1 MWKIRYVTLP
11 LLFVRYY
18 CFLAQPLCYLYTPLP
33 FVYFSCCPYTS
44 TGVCVLWCF
53 APTVIC
59 YLYNIIYDSL
69 LLPPIHYCCCL
80 FINTVLCT
88 IPLPNVCCRSYFI
101 ASYYACTI
109 NTVLTPPLA
118 CTYSQLSVHS
128 AAIFTLLLLTL
139 NSYWCLYTPIAV
151 FTLPCYLYTTANDSV
166 PLLPIHYYCCL
177 FTYTVLCTIPLLF
190 LHFYTP
196 TAITTLPLLFVH
208 SYCYLCTTFVVCT
221 LLLLYLHCY
230 FCCLYTPTAIY
241 ALLLLFVHPLL
252 L

>member
-109 NTVLTPPLA
+109 NTVLTPPCLYLLTVIRTLRCYIHTPTA
-118 CTYSQLSVHS
+118 NSKFLLVFVNSHCCFYTPMLSVH
-128 AAIFTLLLLTL
+128 
-139 NSYWCLYTPIAV
+139 YR
-151 FTLPCYLYTTANDSV
+151 
-166 PLLPIHYYCCL
+166 
-177 FTYTVLCTIPLLF
+177 
-190 LHFYTP
+190 
-196 TAITTLPLLFVH
+196 
-208 SYCYLCTTFVVCT
+208 
-221 LLLLYLHCY
+221 
-230 FCCLYTPTAIY
+230 
-241 ALLLLFVHPLL
+241 
-252 L
+252 